1 MTDGRKTGAVTEH
14 RSRIS
19 ASNSRRKK
27 TLSQRLRKW
36 EGYAWVL
43 PALVVVAV
51 LVVYPTVFALWMSLT
66 DWNMAD
72 PAGGMDFVGLSNYA
86 EAFQDPTFLTAL
98 GNTAFLVFSAVA
110 LEFIIGIALAV
121 LLSQPLFG
129 ARLARAILLA
139 PTMVAM
145 VVAGLIW
152 RYMYFAGYGIVP
164 FLLSKV
170 GISVGGGILA
180 TKGVS
185 LAAIIGIDVWQWTPF
200 VAVVTLAGLQSM
212 PQEPLDAAKTDG
224 ASAWQT
230 FRHITL
236 PLLRPLLLVVLL
248 LRAIDAWKT
257 FDIVYATTRGGPGE
271 STMTVTYVAWQEALK
286 FFEMGY
292 GSALAFIIL
301 FAALIGSQILIRGVY
316 RDV

>member
-1 MTDGRKTGAVTEH
+1 MTNGRKAGAVTE
-14 RSRIS
+14 RGEPVS
-19 ASNSRRKK
+19 ASNGQRKR
-27 TLSQRLRKW
+27 TLGGRLRKW
-36 EGYAWVL
+36 EGYVWVL
-43 PALVVVAV
+43 PALAVMAV
-51 LVVYPTVFALWMSLT
+51 LVVYPTVYALWASLT
-66 DWNMAD
+66 DWNIAD
-72 PAGGMDFVGLSNYA
+72 PAGGMEFVGVSNYV
-86 EAFQDPTFLTAL
+86 EAFQDELFVRAL
-98 GNTAFLVFSAVA
+98 INTAFLVFSAVA
-110 LEFIIGIALAV
+110 LEFIVGIALAV

-129 ARLARAILLA
+129 ARLARAIILA

-152 RYMYFAGYGIVP
+152 RYMYFADYGIVP
-164 FLLSKV
+164 FLLSKI

-200 VAVVTLAGLQSM
+200 VAVVTLAGLHSM
-212 PQEPLDAAKTDG
+212 PQEPLESANIDG

-236 PLLRPLLLVVLL
+236 PMLRPLLLVVLL

-271 STMTVTYVAWQEALK
+271 STMTVTYVAWQQALK

-301 FAALIGSQILIRGVY
+301 FVALIGSQILIRGVY